1 MSDTKPSAAKA
12 VIRDGLPVVALSGDR
27 GGKTPV
33 RFRFLRGQEEVG
45 AVDKTWPDDFRFKD
59 DGPMG
64 RATLR
69 EGPAFEPYSE
79 VRVQVDGKDVK
90 PGGGWGLNKLYALS
104 DDDFEGI
111 FFRARDR
118 PQDKETQHFAT
129 RQLTDHYRL
138 NASHRAVAAVIQAYR
153 AIDLGRPEMTE
164 AAVRVL
170 KQELE
175 TAGDL
180 PESWRARLDGVHL
193 QASLRSVLW
202 QLHLFRGEN
211 DAVVAELDA
220 LIAFLKAAHEPLPY
234 ISINGC
240 PAILVRAHLMLA
252 EGRSEEAAELGFWNA
267 DFYLSCLNRLKR
279 RRKLW
284 QELIPPYRLVM
295 TSMDLAQRV
304 LDKEDQLSARAVITE
319 AMRVEADQPSAEI
332 MVQNYE
338 TLNRRLRARRRAKAE
353 QAAAEAAAAQAD

>member
-1 MSDTKPSAAKA
+1 MSDTILTPAKA
-12 VIRDGLPVVALSGDR
+12 VIRDGLPVVALSGER
-27 GGKTPV
+27 RPKVSV
-33 RFRFLRGQEEVG
+33 RFRFLRGKEETGV
-45 AVDKTWPDDFRFKD
+45 VDKTWPDDFRFKD
-59 DGPMG
+59 DGPVG

-69 EGPAFEPYSE
+69 DAPGFEPYTE
-79 VRVQVDGKDVK
+79 VRVQVNGKDQK
-90 PGGGWGLNKLYALS
+90 SGSDWGLNKLYALS

-129 RQLTDHYRL
+129 RQITEHYRL
-138 NASHRAVAAVIQAYR
+138 NASHRAVAAVVQAYR
-153 AIDLGRPEMTE
+153 AIDLGRPEMTD
-164 AAVRVL
+164 AAVKVL
-170 KQELE
+170 NQELE

-202 QLHLFRGEN
+202 QLHLFRGDN
-211 DAVVAELDA
+211 DAVMAELDR
-220 LIAFLKAAHEPLPY
+220 LVAFLKAAHEPLPY

-240 PAILVRAHLMLA
+240 PAILVRAHLMLS
-252 EGRSEEAAELGFWNA
+252 EGRSEEASELGFWNA
-267 DFYLSCLNRLKR
+267 DFYLGCLNRLKR

-304 LDKEDQLSARAVITE
+304 IDKEDQLAARAVITE
-319 AMRVEADQPSAEI
+319 AMRVESNQPSAEV

-338 TLNRRLRARRRAKAE
+338 ALNRRLRTRRRAQAE
-353 QAAAEAAAAQAD
+353 KAAQAG

>member
-1 MSDTKPSAAKA
+1 MSDTTLSAAKA
-12 VIRDGLPVVALSGDR
+12 VIRDGLPAVAMSGDR
-27 GGKTPV
+27 AGKVAV
-33 RFRFLRGQEEVG
+33 RFRFLRGKDEAGVIER
-45 AVDKTWPDDFRFKD
+45 TWPDDFRFKD
-59 DGPMG
+59 DGATG

-69 EGPAFEPYSE
+69 EATAFEPYTE
-79 VRVQVDGKDVK
+79 VRVQADGKDLK
-90 PGGGWGLNKLYALS
+90 PGSGWGLNKLYALS

-129 RQLTDHYRL
+129 RQITEHYRL
-138 NASHRAVAAVIQAYR
+138 NASHRAVAAVVQAYR
-153 AIDLGRPEMTE
+153 AIDLAKPEMTD
-164 AAVRVL
+164 AAVAVL
-170 KQELE
+170 QQELA
-175 TAGDL
+175 TAGEL

-211 DAVVAELDA
+211 DAVMAELDR
-220 LIAFLKAAHEPLPY
+220 LVAFLKEAHEPLPY

-252 EGRSEEAAELGFWNA
+252 EGRSEEASELGFWNA
-267 DFYLSCLNRLKR
+267 DFYLGCLTRLKK

-304 LDKEDQLSARAVITE
+304 IDKEDQLAARAVITE
-319 AMRVEADQPSAEI
+319 AMRVEGDQPSAEI

-338 TLNRRLRARRRAKAE
+338 ALNRRLRSRRRAEAEKAS
-353 QAAAEAAAAQAD
+353 AQAG